1 VFFPNNP
8 GSTGNLPINF
18 INGPMYFN
26 WNMGFF
32 RNFKMGESRNLQLR
46 FEAFNVLNRANFFI
60 GESSGMFNVNSTSF
74 GRVTSTYDPRIV
86 QFGARFDF

>member
-1 VFFPNNP
+1 
-8 GSTGNLPINF
+8 
-18 INGPMYFN
+18 MYFN